1 MGKKKKKSI
10 KRLLTAVS
18 ILLGVVFIGML
29 SMTVYAEY
37 LLSMVNYVDPNA
49 TEPTLTQKQI
59 DAFHKETEAI
69 DVEFTGPEER
79 EEDVVLETAPP
90 MEVHSEEIVNILL
103 IGVDTRKNEP
113 ARSDSM
119 ILCTLNKHTNTITLT
134 SFMRDMYVKIPGYKN
149 NRINASFFFGGMQ
162 LLNRTLNQNFGL
174 VTDGIVEIDFSNFE
188 KLIDM
193 LGGIELDINRTE
205 ADFITRKT
213 GKGIKPGVQVLTG
226 EQALWYSRCRS
237 DARGDFN
244 RTNRQRIVLS
254 TLLNEYKNQSLP
266 ALMGMMDDVLP
277 MVTTNMTKD
286 EILDHVT
293 NFFPMLA
300 TAEIITQRIPE
311 EGAYRQTRI
320 NDMAVLVPDITEC
333 IKVLQK
339 TMEIPEAAA
348 ETAAVEE
355 FSGGVG

>member
-1 MGKKKKKSI
+1 MGKKKKKNI
-10 KRLLTAVS
+10 RGVLVAVS
-18 ILLGVVFIGML
+18 ILLGIVFLGML
-29 SMTVYAEY
+29 GVTVYTEY
-37 LLSMVNYVDPNA
+37 LLGMVNYVDPNA
-49 TEPTLTQKQI
+49 TAPTLSQEQI
-59 DAFHKETEAI
+59 DAFHQETEAI
-69 DVEFTGPEER
+69 DMEFTGPTEL
-79 EEDVVLETAPP
+79 EEDVELETAPQ
-90 MEVHSEEIVNILL
+90 MEVESEGIVNILL
-103 IGVDTRKNEP
+103 IGVDTRENEP

-119 ILCTLNKHTNTITLT
+119 ILCTFNKHTNTITLT

-149 NRINASFFFGGMQ
+149 NRINASFYFGGMQ
-162 LLNRTLNQNFGL
+162 LLNKTLNRNFGV
-174 VTDGIVEIDFSNFE
+174 VTDGIVEIDFGNFE

-205 ADFITRKT
+205 ADFITLKT
-213 GKGIKPGVQVLTG
+213 GKQIQTGVQVLNG

-237 DARGDFN
+237 DSRGDFN

-266 ALMGMMDDVLP
+266 ALLGMMDEVLP

-300 TAEIITQRIPE
+300 TAEIVTQRIPE
-311 EGAYRQTRI
+311 EGAYRQTKI
-320 NDMAVLVPDITEC
+320 NDMSVLVPDINEC

-339 TMEIPEAAA
+339 TMEVPEP
-348 ETAAVEE
+348 VEE
-355 FSGGVG
+355 TVAEVFSGGVG